1 MEVIRELKD
10 RIKQVRKDNKLTQ
23 VEFGEKIGVKGNTIT
38 NYENGLRT
46 PVDAVILSICRTFS
60 VNEHWLRTG
69 EGEPYIK
76 GSDDELAEL
85 VGRLYKDKGSMRYK
99 MSLELCRSMEKMTD
113 EQLMAFAEFVKR
125 LAEAATPEE

>member
-1 MEVIRELKD
+1 MEVIKQLKE
-10 RIKQVRKDNKLTQ
+10 RIKQVRKDFKLTQ

-38 NYENGLRT
+38 NYENGLRNPT
-46 PVDAVILSICRTFS
+46 DAVILSICREFS

>member
-1 MEVIRELKD
+1 MNERIKTIREDKKLSQAEFADMLNLKRNSISLIELGKRNPSD
-10 RIKQVRKDNKLTQ
+10 R
-23 VEFGEKIGVKGNTIT
+23 TI
-38 NYENGLRT
+38 N
-46 PVDAVILSICRTFS
+46 DICKVFS

-99 MSLELCRSMEKMTD
+99 MSLELCRAMEKMTD

-125 LAEAATPEE
+125 LAEAATSEE

>member
-1 MEVIRELKD
+1 MNERIKTIREDRKLSQSEFADMLDLKRNSISLIELGKRNPSD
-10 RIKQVRKDNKLTQ
+10 R
-23 VEFGEKIGVKGNTIT
+23 TI
-38 NYENGLRT
+38 N
-46 PVDAVILSICRTFS
+46 DICKEFS

-76 GSDDELAEL
+76 GSEDELAEL

-99 MSLELCRSMEKMTD
+99 MSLELCRAMEKMTD
-113 EQLMAFAEFVKR
+113 EQLKGFGEFVKR

>member
-1 MEVIRELKD
+1 MTQGERVKEIRKGL
-10 RIKQVRKDNKLTQ
+10 NLTL
-23 VEFGEKIGVKGNTIT
+23 EKFGERVGVTKQTVSRI
-38 NYENGLRT
+38 ENGVNNLT
-46 PVDAVILSICRTFS
+46 DQMALAICRTFS

-76 GSDDELAEL
+76 GSEDELAEL

>member
-1 MEVIRELKD
+1 MAQGERVKEIRKGL
-10 RIKQVRKDNKLTQ
+10 NLTL
-23 VEFGEKIGVKGNTIT
+23 EKFGERVGVTKQTVSRI
-38 NYENGLRT
+38 ENGVNNLT
-46 PVDAVILSICRTFS
+46 DQMTLAICREFS

-113 EQLMAFAEFVKR
+113 EQLMAFASFVKR

>member
-1 MEVIRELKD
+1 MKD
-10 RIKQVRKDNKLTQ
+10 QVRALRQSLNLSQEDFAEKVGLTKNYISL
-23 VEFGEKIGVKGNTIT
+23 VETGKRSLADRTIQ
-38 NYENGLRT
+38 
-46 PVDAVILSICRTFS
+46 DICRMYS
-60 VNEHWLRTG
+60 VNEHWLKTG

>member
-1 MEVIRELKD
+1 MNERIKTIREDRKLSQSEFADMLDLKRNSISLIELGKRNPSD
-10 RIKQVRKDNKLTQ
+10 R
-23 VEFGEKIGVKGNTIT
+23 TI
-38 NYENGLRT
+38 N
-46 PVDAVILSICRTFS
+46 DICKEFS

-76 GSDDELAEL
+76 GSEDELAEL

>member
-1 MEVIRELKD
+1 MTQGERVKTIRKGLNLTLEKFGSKVGLKKNSLSQ
-10 RIKQVRKDNKLTQ
+10 I
-23 VEFGEKIGVKGNTIT
+23 
-38 NYENGLRT
+38 ENGVNSLT
-46 PVDAVILSICRTFS
+46 DQVALAICREFS

-99 MSLELCRSMEKMTD
+99 ISLELCRAMEKMTD
-113 EQLMAFAEFVKR
+113 EQLKGFGEFVKR
-125 LAEAATPEE
+125 LAEAATSEE

>member
-1 MEVIRELKD
+1 MNERIKTIREDRKLSQSEFADMLDLKRNSISLIELGKRNPSD
-10 RIKQVRKDNKLTQ
+10 R
-23 VEFGEKIGVKGNTIT
+23 TI
-38 NYENGLRT
+38 N
-46 PVDAVILSICRTFS
+46 DICREFS

-76 GSDDELAEL
+76 GSEDELAEL

-99 MSLELCRSMEKMTD
+99 MSLELCRAMEKMTD

-125 LAEAATPEE
+125 LAEAATSEE

>member
-1 MEVIRELKD
+1 MNERIKTIREDRKLSQSEFADMLDLKRNSISLIELGKRNPSD
-10 RIKQVRKDNKLTQ
+10 R
-23 VEFGEKIGVKGNTIT
+23 TI
-38 NYENGLRT
+38 N
-46 PVDAVILSICRTFS
+46 DICKEFS

>member
-1 MEVIRELKD
+1 MNERINERIKTIREDRKLSQSEFADMLDLKRNSISLIELGKRNPSD
-10 RIKQVRKDNKLTQ
+10 R
-23 VEFGEKIGVKGNTIT
+23 TI
-38 NYENGLRT
+38 N
-46 PVDAVILSICRTFS
+46 DICREFS

>member
-1 MEVIRELKD
+1 MSQGDRVRTIRKECGLNQEDFGKRLGLSGSALSLVEKD
-10 RIKQVRKDNKLTQ
+10 KRALTNQVAL
-23 VEFGEKIGVKGNTIT
+23 
-38 NYENGLRT
+38 
-46 PVDAVILSICRTFS
+46 AICREFS
-60 VNEHWLRTG
+60 VNENWLRTG

-76 GSDDELAEL
+76 GSEDELAEL

-125 LAEAATPEE
+125 LAEAATSEE

>member
-1 MEVIRELKD
+1 MKE
-10 RIKQVRKDNKLTQ
+10 RIKQVRKDFKLTQ

-38 NYENGLRT
+38 NYENGLRNPT
-46 PVDAVILSICRTFS
+46 DAVILSICREFS

-125 LAEAATPEE
+125 LAEAAMPEE

>member
-1 MEVIRELKD
+1 MKE
-10 RIKQVRKDNKLTQ
+10 RIKQVRKDLKLTQ

-38 NYENGLRT
+38 NYENGLRNPT
-46 PVDAVILSICRTFS
+46 DAVILSICREFS

-76 GSDDELAEL
+76 GSADELAEL

>member
-1 MEVIRELKD
+1 MTQGERVKEIRKGL
-10 RIKQVRKDNKLTQ
+10 NLTL
-23 VEFGEKIGVKGNTIT
+23 EKFGERVGVTKQTVSRI
-38 NYENGLRT
+38 ENGVNNLT
-46 PVDAVILSICRTFS
+46 DQMALAICRTFS

-113 EQLMAFAEFVKR
+113 EQLMAFDEFVKR

>member
-1 MEVIRELKD
+1 MKE
-10 RIKQVRKDNKLTQ
+10 RIKQIRKDNKLTQ
-23 VEFGEKIGVKGNTIT
+23 VEFGERIGVKGNTIT

-46 PVDAVILSICRTFS
+46 PVDAVILSICREFS

-76 GSDDELAEL
+76 GSDDELVEL

-99 MSLELCRSMEKMTD
+99 FSLELCRSMEKMTD
-113 EQLMAFAEFVKR
+113 EQLRMFAEFVKR
-125 LAEAATPEE
+125 LAEAATEE

>member
-1 MEVIRELKD
+1 MSQGDRVRIIRKEYGLNQEDFGKRLGLSGSALSLVEKD
-10 RIKQVRKDNKLTQ
+10 RRALTNQVAL
-23 VEFGEKIGVKGNTIT
+23 
-38 NYENGLRT
+38 
-46 PVDAVILSICRTFS
+46 AICREFS

-125 LAEAATPEE
+125 LAEAATSEE

>member
-1 MEVIRELKD
+1 MKD
-10 RIKQVRKDNKLTQ
+10 QVRALRKSLNLSQGEFAESIGLTKNYISL
-23 VEFGEKIGVKGNTIT
+23 VETGKRSLADRTI
-38 NYENGLRT
+38 R
-46 PVDAVILSICRTFS
+46 DICRMYS

-76 GSDDELAEL
+76 GSEDELAEL

-125 LAEAATPEE
+125 LPLRPTSEE

>member
-1 MEVIRELKD
+1 MNERIKTIREDRKLSQSEFADMLDLKRNSISLIELGKRNPSD
-10 RIKQVRKDNKLTQ
+10 R
-23 VEFGEKIGVKGNTIT
+23 TI
-38 NYENGLRT
+38 N
-46 PVDAVILSICRTFS
+46 DICREFS

-85 VGRLYKDKGSMRYK
+85 VGRLYKDRGSMRYK